1 MLIILNLKEDISS
14 LREIIFTKEIATLKA
29 TEKLRIMEAESDAI
43 SMEIDTLEKL
53 TKNEFNLEDFMKSK
67 DTDHNKLFNEI
78 VIKNINKRDQLKSN
92 NKMLLEN
99 LINLGKEH
107 KQLRGSIKK

>member
-1 MLIILNLKEDISS
+1 M
-14 LREIIFTKEIATLKA
+14 REIIFTKEIATLKA
-29 TEKLRIMEAESDAI
+29 TEKLRILEAESDGI
-43 SMEIDTLEKL
+43 SVEIDTLEKL
-53 TKNEFNLEDFMKSK
+53 TKNEFNLEYFLKSK
-67 DTDHNKLFNEI
+67 DIDHKKLFNEI

-107 KQLRGSIKK
+107 KQLRGSNKK